1 MHPGEL
7 RDNISQRSAFSSA
20 EKFQHPHSSSTC
32 ISRPWQICLASQ
44 RPLVTWN
51 FSQALASLREP
62 LTQALHTRRLAMIRV
77 DNNLIKRNRNVMIYL
92 LLLSWIVASAKSQII
107 HLEPGSV
114 EGFTITTRSG
124 HEAEVFLNI
133 PYAAP
138 PIGKLR
144 FERPAA
150 PIPWKETRNGKAFG
164 PTCYPHA
171 RQAAVQPPPS
181 EDCLTLNIIRPK
193 NKGHPGG
200 YPILFWVHGGGYE
213 IGAASLY
220 GYQGFANIYI
230 PHDVMVVT
238 IQYRVG
244 FFSSGDARI
253 PGNLGLFDMAA
264 ALKFV
269 HDNAR
274 RFGGDPSRITAWGL
288 SAGGSAVG
296 QLALSPVS
304 RDYIAGTIEM
314 SGSAWASWALGP
326 TVSNNSL
333 ILAWVKGKG
342 CPIKE
347 LRCRGI
353 DLKKCMKQKTVDEI
367 YKAVERVVSVHL
379 LRFDMQ
385 SISVDNRPIK
395 ISWSCKSQTRLHQ
408 MGTGDRW
415 SVLATSGR
423 ASSPRSAQASYTIKA
438 LSPFIHKFGVKP
450 EDFEKWTRNKFVD
463 FLKNVVLERFY
474 KEHFDDAMDE
484 VIEYY
489 ADRDEEDSYA
499 FYLDRYTE
507 FISDT
512 FFNVPAVDGIVARR
526 HTGWDMYVYSFD
538 HYNDAIWNDSVPKRL
553 RGSPHVNEYPY
564 IFELFVLG
572 SYEMDE
578 KEQIVADVIQ
588 QSFISF
594 VKTGWQF
601 FVEPPLFHGY
611 RTASEMSMQY
621 G

>member
-1 MHPGEL
+1 
-7 RDNISQRSAFSSA
+7 
-20 EKFQHPHSSSTC
+20 
-32 ISRPWQICLASQ
+32 
-44 RPLVTWN
+44 
-51 FSQALASLREP
+51 
-62 LTQALHTRRLAMIRV
+62 
-77 DNNLIKRNRNVMIYL
+77 MIYL

-138 PIGKLR
+138 PIGELR

-244 FFSSGDARI
+244 VFGFFSSGDARI

-333 ILAWVKGKG
+333 ILAW
-342 CPIKE
+342 E

-367 YKAVERVVSVHL
+367 YKAVERVGHANPKLDCIKWGPVIDGVFLQHPDELAHHAPPKPAIVGVS
-379 LRFDMQ
+379 
-385 SISVDNRPIK
+385 NK
-395 ISWSCKSQTRLHQ
+395 E
-408 MGTGDRW
+408 
-415 SVLATSGR
+415 
-423 ASSPRSAQASYTIKA
+423 ASFFTIKA

-594 VKTGWQF
+594 VKTGVPKNNH
-601 FVEPPLFHGY
+601 VEWAKAGNNADIKYLSISPEPKMKENFYHEAAEFWHWMREYGFDLTQLM
-611 RTASEMSMQY
+611 RTRERHNYQVKDEL
-621 G
+621 